1 MTTTTTIDTAQAK
14 DRDLVITR
22 VYDATRARVFRA
34 WTDPAQLGA
43 FWGPHGTT
51 LPFCEM
57 DLKPGGAFRT
67 VMRMPDGTEYPTSGV
82 FLEVVENERLV
93 FTDAYTAGWVPT
105 DKPFFTCVL
114 TFEDQNG
121 KTLLTAQARHW
132 TDASRDEHERM
143 GFHDGWGQM
152 LERLA
157 QHLDTIQKAV

>member
-1 MTTTTTIDTAQAK
+1 MDTTTTTNAAPAADRTLTITRTYDAP
-14 DRDLVITR
+14 RDL
-22 VYDATRARVFRA
+22 VFRA

-57 DLKPGGAFRT
+57 DLKPGGTFRT
-67 VMRMPDGTEYPTSGV
+67 VMRMADGTEYPTAGV
-82 FLEVVENERLV
+82 FLEVAANERLV

-114 TFEDQNG
+114 TFEDRDG
-121 KTLLTAQARHW
+121 KTLLTGQARHW

-152 LERLA
+152 LERLG
-157 QHLDTIQKAV
+157 QHLDTVQKTA